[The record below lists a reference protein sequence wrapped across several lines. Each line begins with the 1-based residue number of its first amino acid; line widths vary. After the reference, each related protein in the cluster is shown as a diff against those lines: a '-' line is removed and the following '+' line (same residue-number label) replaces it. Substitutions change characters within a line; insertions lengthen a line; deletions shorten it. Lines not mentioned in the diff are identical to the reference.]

1 MEHITKFLVVVN
13 RRPILWQYKEEKK
26 RKEKGNGKGKKIS
39 RRRNTEGEE
48 SKRTKSREG

>member
-13 RRPILWQYKEEKK
+13 RRPILWQYKEER